1 MCAEADV
8 RSIPIGTDDEFL
20 IMASDGLLDFVTP
33 QEAAHAVFQQLRED
47 NHGEYPSQTQSK
59 SAASNWAPPST
70 HDKHTTL
77 QISAVKT

>member
-1 MCAEADV
+1 MLIKANVCHAFSGDANFKPYVCAEADV

-47 NHGEYPSQTQSK
+47 NHGEYPIIFS
-59 SAASNWAPPST
+59 
-70 HDKHTTL
+70 
-77 QISAVKT
+77 I